1 MNFQTIPRNK
11 IIIKEGRQRQ
21 EFDPEAANELAETMH
36 NKGLMH
42 APVLRNPTPDEDY
55 PSDCLVLVAG
65 ERRIRS
71 LELNWF
77 LNRTVTY
84 NGVIITEGTIPY
96 VNLGDLSPMEAEE
109 AELDENLHRKDL
121 TWQERSTAMAKLHN
135 LRSRQALAEGRIH
148 TIADTAME
156 TKGRSDGSYQDSVR
170 KEVIVAQHLSNPEV
184 QKAKTTE
191 EAFKILKKTRGNSKE
206 Y

>member
-42 APVLRNPTPDEDY
+42 APVLRNPTPDEAY
-55 PSDCLVLVAG
+55 PADCLVLVAG

-84 NGVIITEGTIPY
+84 NGTVITEGTIPY

-109 AELDENLHRKDL
+109 AEL
-121 TWQERSTAMAKLHN
+121 AKMPLDT
-135 LRSRQALAEGRIH
+135 RI
-148 TIADTAME
+148 
-156 TKGRSDGSYQDSVR
+156 
-170 KEVIVAQHLSNPEV
+170 VIV
-184 QKAKTTE
+184 
-191 EAFKILKKTRGNSKE
+191 
-206 Y
+206 

>member
-55 PSDCLVLVAG
+55 PADCLVLVAG

-84 NGVIITEGTIPY
+84 NGVVITEGTIPY

-135 LRSRQALAEGRIH
+135 LRSRQALAEGRIQFN
-148 TIADTAME
+148 ALPVFSA
-156 TKGRSDGSYQDSVR
+156 QAPVVR
-170 KEVIVAQHLSNPEV
+170 VQRCHLGVLVAQQGLHVHALRAVQARRQRPHLV
-184 QKAKTTE
+184 QAGP
-191 EAFKILKKTRGNSKE
+191 FV
-206 Y
+206 